1 MRLQRSPVLMP
12 ESVRSTA
19 SITNEKDGLQRR
31 LKPPANVERLKKTLN
46 FGEIVRITIR
56 VAHCYRKM
64 KNIVHHARLK
74 NILEKL
80 IVVNGSACLDFKNP
94 PFASRMGV
102 SVETLSVPCPSA
114 QKARARLSCPRKT
127 SPSRP
132 EIRASLDLA
141 GVVP

>member
-12 ESVRSTA
+12 ESVRRTA
-19 SITNEKDGLQRR
+19 SITNEKDAIQRR

-102 SVETLSVPCPSA
+102 SVETLQYLALPPKKHGHDYLVLG
-114 QKARARLSCPRKT
+114 RLPL
-127 SPSRP
+127 
-132 EIRASLDLA
+132 LDPKSEL
-141 GVVP
+141 P

>member
-1 MRLQRSPVLMP
+1 MP
-12 ESVRSTA
+12 ESVRSTG
-19 SITNEKDGLQRR
+19 SITNEKDALQRK
-31 LKPPANVERLKKTLN
+31 LKPPANVERFKKTLN
-46 FGEIVRITIR
+46 FGEIVRIMIR

-102 SVETLSVPCPSA
+102 SVETLQYLALPPKKHGHDYLVLE
-114 QKARARLSCPRKT
+114 RLPL
-127 SPSRP
+127 
-132 EIRASLDLA
+132 LDPKSELL
-141 GVVP
+141 